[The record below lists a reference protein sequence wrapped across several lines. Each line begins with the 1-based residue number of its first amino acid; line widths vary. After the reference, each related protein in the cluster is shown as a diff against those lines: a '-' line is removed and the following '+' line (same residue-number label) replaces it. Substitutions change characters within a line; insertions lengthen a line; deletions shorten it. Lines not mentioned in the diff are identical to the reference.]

1 MGFKSKVFNYVAFA
15 MAGLFIAG
23 SASAFDPF
31 VVKQI
36 RAEGLERLEVGTLL
50 TYLPLSE
57 GDELNTLTSRQA
69 IRALYGTG
77 LFEDVQLERDGD
89 VLVIRVEE
97 RPAISAFEIEGN
109 EKIGGDELN
118 ESLTD
123 LGLAAGELFK
133 RELLDQ
139 VEQELQR
146 QYYAN
151 GYYDIEIET
160 AVTEEP
166 NNRVSLKIDV
176 TEGRQTR
183 VRSINI
189 LGNKAFSTDEL
200 KEQFKLEATNWR
212 PFQSTDKYSRQQ
224 LGGDLESLQSYY
236 QDRGYLKATVS
247 SVQVAMTPER
257 DAIYVTIN
265 LEEGEVYRIK
275 DTKLSGETIV
285 NPAFLKQLL
294 STRAGDV
301 FSRRLATESAD
312 RIEVALSDIGYAF
325 AEVEPVPEVDEENRE
340 VVLNYVIEPG
350 SRAYIRRIT
359 FTGHTST
366 NDETLRREM
375 RQLEASPFSK
385 SAVERS
391 RVRLAR
397 LPFLEEVEVET
408 VPVPGSEDL
417 VDIVFTV
424 KERPPGSVQFGV
436 GFSGS
441 QGFLVTGQVTHT
453 NFLGTG
459 NRVDLSVDNNTI
471 SRSIS
476 ASWTDPYFTED
487 GISQSISGFY
497 RRSESVIRFSSGF
510 NTNVVGLN
518 LTYGIPLSEFAAF
531 RIGGGVDRTAIE
543 TFPGSSSNEVLTFA
557 IENGTLF
564 TNFELRTGI
573 TFDSRNRTFF
583 ASRGALHQLNF
594 DVTVPGSDLQ
604 FYTVSYRAQQYLPIW
619 RGFFLEM
626 NGSAAV
632 VEPYGDTRSVPPY
645 QNFFAGGPRTVR
657 GYRDG
662 TLGPRDTPFNNPF
675 GGTVRTTLQ
684 NKLIIP
690 LPIESDGRST
700 RLSLFYD
707 IGNVFAEPSDFE
719 ADELRQSAGIAFSWF
734 TPFLGLLD
742 LSYAFPLNDQLGDET
757 DRFQITFG
765 PGF

>member
-1 MGFKSKVFNYVAFA
+1 MRLNPTFVKPLAVVL
-15 MAGLFIAG
+15 GLGWLGLAQ
-23 SASAFDPF
+23 ALAPF
-31 VVKQI
+31 TVREI

-57 GDELNTLTSRQA
+57 GDELNELSSRQV

-77 LFEDVQLERDGD
+77 LFEDIQLLREGD
-89 VLVIRVEE
+89 ALVIRVLE
-97 RPAISAFEIEGN
+97 RPAISEFVIDGN
-109 EKIGGDELN
+109 SKIGGDELN
-118 ESLTD
+118 QSLKD
-123 LGLAAGELFK
+123 LGLAEGELFK

-151 GYYDIEIET
+151 GYYDVEI
-160 AVTEEP
+160 ASSVTDEA
-166 NNRVSLKIDV
+166 NNRVRIRIDV

-183 VRSINI
+183 VRGINL
-189 LGNKAFSTDEL
+189 LGNKAFSTEEL
-200 KEQFKLEATNWR
+200 LSQFKLEATHWR
-212 PFQSTDKYSRQQ
+212 PFQSSDKYSRQQ
-224 LGGDLESLQSYY
+224 LGGDLETLQSYY

-265 LEEGEVYRIK
+265 IEEGEVYRIK
-275 DTKLSGETIV
+275 GTRFSGETIL
-285 NPAFLKQLL
+285 NTTFLDRLL
-294 STRAGDV
+294 STRAGDT
-301 FSRRLATESAD
+301 FSRRLATESSD
-312 RIEVALSDIGYAF
+312 RIEVALSDIGFAF
-325 AEVEPVPEVDEENRE
+325 ASVNPVPEVDEETRE
-340 VVLNYVIEPG
+340 VTLNYVIEPG
-350 SRAYIRRIT
+350 KRAYVRQIS
-359 FTGHTST
+359 FVGNAST

-385 SAVERS
+385 SAIERS

-408 VPVPGSEDL
+408 RPVPGSDDL
-417 VDIVFTV
+417 VDIVYTV
-424 KERPPGSVQFGV
+424 RERPPGSVQFGV

-441 QGFLVTGQVTHT
+441 QGFLVTGQITHT

-459 NRVDLSVDNNTI
+459 NRIDLSVDQNTI
-471 SRSIS
+471 SRAVN

-487 GISQSISGFY
+487 GISQSIGVFY
-497 RRSESVIRFSSGF
+497 RRSESIIRFSSGF
-510 NTNVVGLN
+510 NTNVVGAN
-518 LTYGIPLSEFAAF
+518 LTYGIPLSEFSAL
-531 RIGGGVDRTAIE
+531 RIGGGIDQTAIE
-543 TFPGSSSNEVLTFA
+543 TFPNSSSNEVLRFA
-557 IENGTLF
+557 IENGTSF

-573 TFDSRNRTFF
+573 TYDSRNRTFF
-583 ASRGALHQLNF
+583 ANRGGLHQLTL
-594 DVTVPGSDLQ
+594 DATVPGSDLE
-604 FYTVSYRAQQYLPIW
+604 FFTLSYRAQQYLPIW
-619 RGFFLEM
+619 RGVTLEM
-626 NGSAAV
+626 NGSVAA

-662 TLGPRDTPFNNPF
+662 SLGPRDTPFNNPF
-675 GGTVRTTLQ
+675 GGTLRSTLQ

-700 RLSLFYD
+700 RFSLFYD
-707 IGNVFAEPSDFE
+707 IGNVFATPGDFE
-719 ADELRQSAGIAFSWF
+719 PTELRQSAGVAFSWF

-742 LSYAFPLNDQLGDET
+742 LSYAFPLNEQPGDFT

>member
-1 MGFKSKVFNYVAFA
+1 MQLNKAFPKLLA
-15 MAGLFIAG
+15 AALGLAWLGLAQALSPFIVR
-23 SASAFDPF
+23 D
-31 VVKQI
+31 I
-36 RAEGLERLEVGTLL
+36 RAEGLERLEIGTLL
-50 TYLPLSE
+50 TYLPLAA
-57 GDELNTLTSRQA
+57 GDELNELSARQV

-77 LFEDVQLERDGD
+77 LFEDIQVLREGD
-89 VLVIRVEE
+89 ALVIRVQE
-97 RPAISAFEIEGN
+97 RPAISEFVIEGN
-109 EKIGGDELN
+109 SKIGGDELN
-118 ESLTD
+118 QSLKD
-123 LGLAAGELFK
+123 LGLAEGELFK

-151 GYYDIEIET
+151 GYYDVEI
-160 AVTEEP
+160 ASSVTP
-166 NNRVSLKIDV
+166 DTNNRVRIRIDV

-183 VRSINI
+183 VRGINL
-189 LGNKAFSTDEL
+189 LGNKAFSTEEL
-200 KEQFKLEATNWR
+200 LSEFKLEATHWR

-224 LGGDLESLQSYY
+224 LGGDLETLQSYY

-265 LEEGEVYRIK
+265 IEEGEVYRVK
-275 DTKLSGETIV
+275 GTRFSGETIL
-285 NPAFLKQLL
+285 NTTFLDRLL
-294 STRAGDV
+294 STRPGDT
-301 FSRRLATESAD
+301 FSRRLATESSD
-312 RIEVALSDIGYAF
+312 RIEVALSDIGFAF
-325 AEVEPVPEVDEENRE
+325 ASVNPVPEVDEESRE
-340 VVLNYVIEPG
+340 VTLNYVIDPG
-350 SRAYIRRIT
+350 KRAYVRQIT
-359 FTGHTST
+359 FVGNTST

-408 VPVPGSEDL
+408 RPVPGSDDL
-417 VDIVFTV
+417 VDVVYTV
-424 KERPPGSVQFGV
+424 RERPPGSVQFGV

-459 NRVDLSVDNNTI
+459 NRVDLSVDQNTI
-471 SRSIS
+471 SRAVN

-487 GISQSISGFY
+487 GISQSIGVFY
-497 RRSESVIRFSSGF
+497 RRSESIIRFSSGF
-510 NTNVVGLN
+510 NTNVVGAN
-518 LTYGIPLSEFAAF
+518 LTYGIPLSEFAAL
-531 RIGGGVDRTAIE
+531 RIGGGIDQTAIE
-543 TFPGSSSNEVLTFA
+543 TFPNSSSNEVLTFA
-557 IENGTLF
+557 IENGTSF

-573 TFDSRNRTFF
+573 TYDSRNRTFF
-583 ASRGALHQLNF
+583 ANRGGLHQLTL
-594 DVTVPGSDLQ
+594 DTTLPGSDLE
-604 FYTVSYRAQQYLPIW
+604 FFTLSYRAQQYVPIW
-619 RGFFLEM
+619 RGVTLEM
-626 NGSAAV
+626 NGSAAA
-632 VEPYGDTRSVPPY
+632 VETYGDTRSVPPY

-662 TLGPRDTPFNNPF
+662 ALGPRDTPFNNPF
-675 GGTVRTTLQ
+675 GGTLRTTLQ

-690 LPIESDGRST
+690 LPMESDGRST
-700 RLSLFYD
+700 RFSLFYD
-707 IGNVFAEPSDFE
+707 VGNVFATPGDFE
-719 ADELRQSAGIAFSWF
+719 AAELRQSAGIAFSWF

-742 LSYAFPLNDQLGDET
+742 LSYAFPLNEQEGDFV